1 MLNQSTFVFLL
12 FVLLWF
18 IVPIDV
24 HAQDTPASKA
34 ELEASLRPIRND
46 IKDGKQDGKVLRQE
60 LSQKIDGVRSEISGL
75 RSDMQN
81 EISGL
86 RSDMQN
92 EISGLRSDMREDFK
106 NVEGR
111 IGAIGGRID
120 SIHGWIV
127 GGVIAIIVA
136 LLGLV
141 GTLWHTRS
149 KPEDL
154 AKIEERIDKSL
165 EIAGTNIA
173 SEETLNSLSNIAS
186 RLQELVAAQQSSLD
200 LNDRLNALR
209 EDSNERE

>member
-1 MLNQSTFVFLL
+1 MLKQSTFTFSL
-12 FVLLWF
+12 FVLLGF
-18 IVPIDV
+18 IVPTGV
-24 HAQDTPASKA
+24 HAQDTPVSKA
-34 ELEASLRPIRND
+34 ELETSLRPIKND
-46 IKDGKQDGKVLRQE
+46 IKDVKQDEKMLRQE

-86 RSDMQN
+86 RSDM
-92 EISGLRSDMREDFK
+92 REDFK

-111 IGAIGGRID
+111 IDAIGGRID

-127 GGVIAIIVA
+127 GGIIAIIAA
-136 LLGLV
+136 LLGLI

-149 KPEDL
+149 KPENF
-154 AKIEERIDKSL
+154 AKIEERIDESL
-165 EIAGTNIA
+165 EMARTTKA

-186 RLQELVAAQQSSLD
+186 SLQELAAFQRSSLD

>member
-1 MLNQSTFVFLL
+1 MLNQSTFTFLL

-18 IVPIDV
+18 IVPTSV
-24 HAQDTPASKA
+24 PAQDAPASKA
-34 ELEASLRPIRND
+34 ELEASLRPLKDD
-46 IKDGKQDGKVLRQE
+46 IKDVKQDVKVLSE
-60 LSQKIDGVRSEISGL
+60 KLSQKIDGVRG
-75 RSDMQN
+75 
-81 EISGL
+81 
-86 RSDMQN
+86 

-111 IGAIGGRID
+111 IGAIGERID
-120 SIHGWIV
+120 SIYSWIV
-127 GGVIAIIVA
+127 GGAIAIIVA
-136 LLGLV
+136 LFGLI

-149 KPEDL
+149 KPENF

-165 EIAGTNIA
+165 EMARTTKA

-186 RLQELVAAQQSSLD
+186 RLQELAAFQRSSLD

>member
-1 MLNQSTFVFLL
+1 MLNQSTFAFLL

-46 IKDGKQDGKVLRQE
+46 IKDVKQDGKVLRQE

-86 RSDMQN
+86 RSDM
-92 EISGLRSDMREDFK
+92 REDFK
-106 NVEGR
+106 NVEER

-149 KPEDL
+149 KPENL
-154 AKIEERIDKSL
+154 AKTEERIDKTL
-165 EIAGTNIA
+165 EMAGTNIA

>member
-46 IKDGKQDGKVLRQE
+46 IKDVKQDGKVLRQE

-75 RSDMQN
+75 RSD
-81 EISGL
+81 I
-86 RSDMQN
+86 QN

-149 KPEDL
+149 KPENL
-154 AKIEERIDKSL
+154 AKIEERIDKTL

>member
-46 IKDGKQDGKVLRQE
+46 IKDVKQDGKVLRQE
-60 LSQKIDGVRSEISGL
+60 LSQKIDGVRS
-75 RSDMQN
+75 

>member
-46 IKDGKQDGKVLRQE
+46 IKDVKQDGKVLRQE
-60 LSQKIDGVRSEISGL
+60 LSQKIDGVRS
-75 RSDMQN
+75 

-149 KPEDL
+149 KPENL
-154 AKIEERIDKSL
+154 AKIEERIDKTL
-165 EIAGTNIA
+165 EMAGTNIA